1 MKLIGSL
8 ASPYTRKVRIV
19 LAEKKIDYDFEID
32 NPWKADA
39 RAAKLNPLGKV
50 PVLVLDDGRTLFD
63 SRVIVGFL
71 DNASP
76 ISRLV
81 PAENRERVEARRW
94 EALAD
99 GVLDAGVLAR
109 LENQREAKLRSAPWI
124 ERQMGKVRAGLA
136 AMDSELGDKPWCVGN
151 GYTLADIALGVCL
164 GWLDFRYPKMD
175 WKKDQANL
183 ARAFAKLSERQ
194 SFADTLPKE

>member
-8 ASPYTRKVRIV
+8 ASPFTRKVRIV
-19 LAEKKIDYDFEID
+19 LAEKKIEYEFEID

-39 RAAKLNPLGKV
+39 QAAKLNPLGKV

-71 DNASP
+71 DSASP
-76 ISRLV
+76 LGRLV

-99 GVLDAGVLAR
+99 GVLDAGILAR
-109 LENQREAKLRSAPWI
+109 LENQREAKLQSKAWTN
-124 ERQMGKVRAGLA
+124 RQMGKVKSGLA
-136 AMDSELGDKPWCVGN
+136 AMDAELGDKPWCVGN
-151 GYTLADIALGVCL
+151 GYTLADIALGACL
-164 GWLDFRYPKMD
+164 GWLEFRHPNLG
-175 WKKDQANL
+175 WKADCVNL
-183 ARAFAKLSERQ
+183 ARAFAKLSERA
-194 SFADTLPKE
+194 SFADTVPRE